1 MSADPRELIRELAE
15 ALKGYA
21 YAIHDKRHVG
31 DWDYRLCVDP
41 DVHSRAISALCRA
54 ESVLAEPDHTP
65 VRTPCDDC
73 KAERDRLAAEL
84 TATRAEATRTINEAQ
99 ARVYALTEER
109 DAALV
114 QAQRERDAYATLAA
128 ERLAEK
134 HLADEDHAS
143 DVEIVRE
150 RERQWAAAQV
160 REYNQ
165 WPRGSSAWA
174 TVEKLADRIERGPA
188 EEGE

>member
-1 MSADPRELIRELAE
+1 MSDHRDLIRELAE

-84 TATRAEATRTINEAQ
+84 ERLRK
-99 ARVYALTEER
+99 ER
-109 DAALV
+109 DKLAVEVAALHGSFSEYGRACV
-114 QAQRERDAYATLAA
+114 GIGLIGGRDEALRWTAKRLRELAMCRAQHGRAIAPDDLRYLSLIIEAGPQPD
-128 ERLAEK
+128 
-134 HLADEDHAS
+134 
-143 DVEIVRE
+143 
-150 RERQWAAAQV
+150 
-160 REYNQ
+160 
-165 WPRGSSAWA
+165 
-174 TVEKLADRIERGPA
+174 ERG
-188 EEGE
+188 EEE